1 MRSTV
6 EDGKLKTRF
15 CLLEL
20 LMIEREGASA
30 AEMWLSLTTPRMGG
44 NAQIAL
50 TKAKAHDIAS
60 ACNARMRKDDP
71 IAMMSTT

>member
-6 EDGKLKTRF
+6 EDGSLKTHF
-15 CLLEL
+15 LFAGL

-30 AEMWLSLTTPRMGG
+30 AEMWLSPTTPRMPD

-50 TKAKAHDIAS
+50 VG
-60 ACNARMRKDDP
+60 R
-71 IAMMSTT
+71 